1 MSDHRSGPLGPDT
14 PTATRS
20 RPRAAPFIHRGVA
33 AVALAL
39 WAVAAMAQ
47 PRVEYVAT
55 YVWQMDDDTFGG
67 FSGIEMNQ
75 DGTRFHALSDRG
87 TIRWGSVERDS
98 AGRIR
103 AMNTAGVAR
112 LHDAHGAP
120 LKGGYLADS
129 EGLAIG
135 PDGALWISFEGL
147 TRVVRYDTPDSPAK
161 PLPGPPAFKQMQRN
175 SSLEALAIT
184 ADGTILTLPERSGVL
199 TRPFPVW
206 RYKDGNW
213 DQPFSIPRSG
223 AWLPVAADIGPDGRL
238 YLLERDFKGLLGFL
252 SRVRR
257 FDLTDTG
264 VENEI
269 TLLES
274 RPLQYDNLEGLTVWD
289 DGLGIRLTMISDD
302 NFHFLQRTEL
312 VEYRVI
318 DPVE

>member
-14 PTATRS
+14 LTTVSRTR
-20 RPRAAPFIHRGVA
+20 RFAPLIQRGVA
-33 AVALAL
+33 SIVLAL
-39 WAVAAMAQ
+39 WAVAAVAQ

-55 YVWQMDDDTFGG
+55 YVWHMDDDAFGG
-67 FSGIEMNQ
+67 FSGIEMSD

-87 TIRWGSVERDS
+87 TVRWGSVERDS

-103 AMNTAGVAR
+103 AMNTAGIAR
-112 LHDAHGAP
+112 LRDAHGAP

-129 EGLAIG
+129 EGIAIG
-135 PDGALWISFEGL
+135 PDGAMWVSFEGL

-161 PLPGPPAFKQMQRN
+161 PLPGPPEFKEMQRN

-184 ADGTILTLPERSGVL
+184 ADGTILTLPERSGML

-206 RYKDGNW
+206 RYRDGAW

-223 AWLPVAADIGPDGRL
+223 AWLPVGADIGPDGRF

-257 FDLTDTG
+257 FDLTENG
-264 VENEI
+264 IENEV
-269 TLLES
+269 TLLETRS
-274 RPLQYDNLEGLTVWD
+274 LQYDNLEGITVWS

-302 NFHFLQRTEL
+302 NFYFLQRTEL

-318 DPVE
+318 DPDE

>member
-14 PTATRS
+14 TTNALP
-20 RPRAAPFIHRGVA
+20 RPRAAPFIRRGVA

-39 WAVAAMAQ
+39 WAGAAMAE

-55 YVWQMDDDTFGG
+55 YVWQVDDDTFGG
-67 FSGIEMNQ
+67 FSGIEMNP

-103 AMNTAGVAR
+103 AMNTAGVAPLR
-112 LHDAHGAP
+112 DAHGAP

-161 PLPGPPAFKQMQRN
+161 PLPSPPAFKQMQRN

-184 ADGTILTLPERSGVL
+184 ADGTILTLPERSGLL

-257 FDLTDTG
+257 FDLTDSG
-264 VENEI
+264 VENEV

-274 RPLQYDNLEGLTVWD
+274 RALQYDNLEGLTVWD